1 MKTDSKLSRLV
12 FTSPW
17 LLLVFLVIPLLVFLS
32 VSFHVRLPFASTT
45 YPLLFNNSCF
55 SLVIAL
61 RFLYYLSGM
70 TKVVRYGS
78 CYGVPRQSLEIA
90 RPAGTIFSSMV
101 RSGYI
106 FVTGGDYGE
115 KRDLGYTGTMIL
127 YAGLFVV
134 LSTGTIDNMRQFSG
148 KLLDGVGAS
157 TDLNRTE
164 VYRHFTTGPLT
175 SKLTTLPTMKII
187 RQIIPDTTYPRGA
200 AEIAFHS
207 ADGKDSTAVIT
218 ASNPF
223 RAGPYDIFMTK
234 LVFEPWIAITI
245 DDSTPVFSGQTM
257 LNQLETKVDGY
268 SFYGTFVEGLID
280 GKVYYQP
287 EKSRLKVVLYHG
299 DQLLMKTEQIF
310 QHDRLS
316 KSANFTT
323 VCEKMGVWSEIYV
336 VRRRHMPVIFLG
348 GVLALIGLVMRVTI
362 RPQRVWLE
370 ETPEGCRVRVVGKEA
385 IRLLKDEG

>member
-1 MKTDSKLSRLV
+1 MNTDSKLARLV
-12 FTSPW
+12 FTSPG
-17 LLLVFLVIPLLVFLS
+17 LLLVFLVIPLLVVLS
-32 VSFHVRLPFASTT
+32 IAFHIRLPFASST

-55 SLVIAL
+55 SLVMAL
-61 RFLYYLSGM
+61 RFLYYLSGI
-70 TKVVRYGS
+70 TKAVRYGS
-78 CYGVPRQSLEIA
+78 CYGVPRQSLEIS
-90 RPAGTIFSSMV
+90 RPAGTILSSFV
-101 RSGYI
+101 STGYI

-148 KLLDGVGAS
+148 SLLDGVGAS

-164 VYRHFTTGPLT
+164 VYSRLTTGPLT
-175 SKLTTLPTMKII
+175 SKLTTLPKMKII
-187 RQIIPDTTYPRGA
+187 KQIIPDNTYPRGA

-207 ADGKDSTAVIT
+207 ADGKESTAVIT
-218 ASNPF
+218 SSNRF

-245 DDSTPVFSGQTM
+245 DDSIPVFNGQVM
-257 LNQLETKVDGY
+257 LNQLETKANGY
-268 SFYGTFVEGLID
+268 GFYGTFVEGLID

-287 EKSRLKVVLYHG
+287 EISRLKIVLHQG
-299 DQLLMKTEQIF
+299 DQLLLETEQIF
-310 QHDRLS
+310 QLDRLS

-323 VCEKMGVWSEIYV
+323 VCEKMGVWSEIQV

-348 GVLALIGLVMRVTI
+348 GILALIGLVMRLAI

-370 ETPEGCRVRVVGKEA
+370 VTPEGCRVRVVGKEA
-385 IRLLKDEG
+385 MRLLRDEG